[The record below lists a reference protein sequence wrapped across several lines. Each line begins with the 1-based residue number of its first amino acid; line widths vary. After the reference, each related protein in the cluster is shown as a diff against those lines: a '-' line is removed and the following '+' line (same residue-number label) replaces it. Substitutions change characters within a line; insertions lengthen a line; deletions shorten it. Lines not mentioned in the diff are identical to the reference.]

1 MSGRIK
7 ECMNPIKRFESIK
20 LNPIV
25 GMMLLVVVIV
35 WTAVSL
41 INNGN
46 LELTLPVSRTEAAVA
61 MVEQVAISVQSD
73 GSLIINNVGYSL
85 NKAQLQLQLL
95 STDTPILLM
104 TDEAVDFRHVVEVI
118 DILKGFSLESV
129 SILMKSNI

>member
-1 MSGRIK
+1 
-7 ECMNPIKRFESIK
+7 MNPIKRFESIK